1 MAKKLTELFQ
11 EAVAKSQTEEGRREL
26 REEQERKDAEAVA
39 AAEAARAKP
48 AAAGDDRTASEGPPG
63 DEESPE
69 VRPEHRPDPILPV
82 VVESVQEAPEREA
95 GRLAFGGIVE
105 DRKSLPAQLPLLPRP
120 EGPRVP
126 LLELADY
133 RGIATMARG
142 RGAPLDLR
150 LAVGVCVLT
159 PHAARA
165 ARGRIAV
172 TVRELR
178 DFLFPNGW
186 ERRRDWPRIQT
197 ALWKAHNYML
207 PGRYEWRGRTVSGW
221 VPFRLEGGVGDDAG
235 LDDVVLIQVKL
246 PPGSSHGPI
255 IDRYDLTQLGVRS
268 APKFRA
274 YIAAHS
280 VAWRPGVTRRPHPRH
295 SDFHVWSADAANY
308 LVLTRA
314 DRRRLAF
321 GAHDKGNRTHAQ
333 QDAAWENLPGIEIV
347 TREACTPDGGRGWLV
362 VPNAAAAAIRDRSVT
377 AAEEQ

>member
-1 MAKKLTELFQ
+1 MAKSKKLTQVFQ
-11 EAVAKSQTEEGRREL
+11 EAVAKSQTEEGRRER
-26 REEQERKDAEAVA
+26 REEQERKAAETVA
-39 AAEAARAKP
+39 AVEAARTKP
-48 AAAGDDRTASEGPPG
+48 TAAENAEKTSEGAG
-63 DEESPE
+63 TVE

-82 VVESVQEAPEREA
+82 VVESVSEAPERKA

-133 RGIATMARG
+133 RGIASMARG

-150 LAVGVCVLT
+150 LAVAVCVLT
-159 PHAARA
+159 PHAVRA
-165 ARGRIAV
+165 AQGQIAV

-186 ERRRDWPRIQT
+186 QRNRDWPRIQT

-207 PGRYEWRGRTVSGW
+207 PGRYEWRGRTVCGW

-235 LDDVVLIQVKL
+235 LDDVVLIEVKL

-255 IDRYDLTQLGVRS
+255 IDRDDLTQLGVRS
-268 APKFRA
+268 APMFRA

-280 VAWRPGVTRRPHPRH
+280 VAWRPGVTRRPHPRNP
-295 SDFHVWSADAANY
+295 DFHVWSADPANY

-321 GAHDKGNRTHAQ
+321 GSHDKRNRTHAQ
-333 QDAAWENLPGIEIV
+333 QDAAWENLPGIEVV
-347 TREACTPDGGRGWLV
+347 TRKASTPDGGRGWLV
-362 VPNAAAAAIRDRSVT
+362 VPSSAAAALRKPPS
-377 AAEEQ
+377 

>member
-1 MAKKLTELFQ
+1 MAKKITELFKD
-11 EAVAKSQTEEGRREL
+11 AVAKAETPEGRREL
-26 REEQERKDAEAVA
+26 EEERKRLEAEAVQNAEKA
-39 AAEAARAKP
+39 AP
-48 AAAGDDRTASEGPPG
+48 AAPATPAVAEDVQTA
-63 DEESPE
+63 EEQPE
-69 VRPEHRPDPILPV
+69 VRPVKRPDPILPV
-82 VVESVQEAPEREA
+82 VVESVNEAPEREA

-126 LLELADY
+126 LLELSDY
-133 RGIATMARG
+133 RGVPTMARG

-159 PHAARA
+159 PHAVRE

-207 PGRYEWRGRTVSGW
+207 PGRYKWRGRNVHGW

-235 LDDVVLIQVKL
+235 LEDVVLIEVKL

-255 IDRYDLTQLGVRS
+255 IDRHDLTQLGVRS

-280 VAWRPGVTRRPHPRH
+280 VAWRPGVTRRPHPRNP
-295 SDFHVWSADAANY
+295 DFHVWSADAANY
-308 LVLTRA
+308 LALTRA

-321 GAHDKGNRTHAQ
+321 GALDKRNRTRAN
-333 QDAAWENLPGIEIV
+333 QDAAWEDLPGIEIV
-347 TREACTPDGGRGWLV
+347 SRKASTPDGRQGWLV
-362 VPNAAAAAIRDRSVT
+362 VPSEAAAAIRKPKLP
-377 AAEEQ
+377 EG